1 MFNEVQLR
9 NSLKVWILINRL
21 SISKKVWKQL
31 ELEILDAQVGNYFV
45 TELEKENLPLA

>member
-1 MFNEVQLR
+1 MFNKVKLR
-9 NSLKVWILINRL
+9 NSLKARILINRL

-31 ELEILDAQVGNYFV
+31 ELEILNAQVGNDFV